1 MMMVS
6 GATAASITNTNN
18 FIFDNTPE
26 TLTSDGV
33 SVQYSRS
40 GGSFNDFQWNSDGSF
55 GSTVDASIDN
65 TSASSVFR
73 LQEEGATFTL
83 SISTDANTVL
93 DSLNFLGFDHAGG
106 GMTGYELFLDGVSLT
121 TGTLAQSPVSQG
133 SDYADYDYTF
143 ASDTTGGTLSVV
155 FSGYTGHTFLD
166 NVGINLTSTTTTVPE
181 PTTGALVSLAT
192 LSLLARRKR

>member
-1 MMMVS
+1 M
-6 GATAASITNTNN
+6 
-18 FIFDNTPE
+18 
-26 TLTSDGV
+26 
-33 SVQYSRS
+33 QYSRS
-40 GGSFNDFQWNSDGSF
+40 GGSFNDFQWNNDGSF

-65 TSASSVFR
+65 TNLSSVFR
-73 LQEEGATFTL
+73 LQEEGASFTL

-121 TGTLAQSPVSQG
+121 TGTLTGSAVSQG
-133 SDYADYDYTF
+133 SDYDDYDYTF
-143 ASDTTGGTLSVV
+143 ASNTTGGTLSVV
-155 FSGYTGHTFLD
+155 FSGYTGHTFMD